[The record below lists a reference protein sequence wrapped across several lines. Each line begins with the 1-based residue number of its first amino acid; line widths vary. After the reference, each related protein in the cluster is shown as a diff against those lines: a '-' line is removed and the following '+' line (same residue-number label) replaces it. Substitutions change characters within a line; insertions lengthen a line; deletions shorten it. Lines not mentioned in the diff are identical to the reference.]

1 VAREQ
6 DDQETFRR
14 GRSAAIGGLV
24 VQLVLAAATALV
36 ASWSG
41 QPALTAASWHMLGG
55 LPIWIVLIVF
65 YGQRALERRESLAAD
80 KLAASDTA
88 TAMIFGELSDELQRA
103 RQRLATIVTWGL
115 PAVSL
120 LVGGFLVTAGALL
133 LWRFAATMATAGEA
147 QLRVVHPV
155 GVLFA
160 TAGITFLAFVA
171 GRWASGFARLP
182 AWSLL
187 RGGASYLMSCFVVA
201 GLAAVAAAAAAI
213 TDDAAFFRLLG
224 CVVPVVMLLVG
235 GEILVTSLLEIYR
248 PRKPGEI
255 PRPAFDS
262 RLLGL
267 LTAPESLADVVGELI
282 RYQFGV
288 EVSRSWLFRLLGRAL
303 APLVLLGLAV
313 LVALSCLVVVEP
325 DEEGVVL
332 RFGAVSGPV
341 RAAGI
346 HAKLPWPIET
356 AATYP
361 ARRVLQVSV
370 SSDLAGRSRDGDV
383 VLWTTGDDRLAHIG
397 KEYYPAA
404 LASAAAGGGLAV
416 VDAEVAIQYRI
427 RDLLAF
433 LKATPDGDAAVA
445 VVAQQEAG
453 RYFAGHDLE
462 FLLSQSRATAG
473 PELAAA
479 IQKRVDGLGLGLEIV
494 DAAIT
499 AIQPPGGAVA
509 RAFHRQIAARQ
520 DRETLV
526 ERARRDATAT
536 LSKVAGS
543 EALGR
548 ELDAAI
554 LALDAARTA
563 QGDRAGPL
571 AAAEAELAALL
582 ATAKGEAAELVHA
595 ARGDRWSRAVGEQAA
610 RERFA
615 GELLA
620 FERAPRYYRAVR
632 FFEVL
637 AEGLADRRKFV
648 VAGDDGALP
657 ILRMDFA
664 DPASA
669 LETLLGE

>member
-1 VAREQ
+1 MAREQ

-14 GRSAAIGGLV
+14 GRAAAIGGLV
-24 VQLVLAAATALV
+24 VQLVLAGATALT

-41 QPALTAASWHMLGG
+41 QAALTAAAWHMLGG
-55 LPIWIVLIVF
+55 LPIWIVLVVF
-65 YGQRALERRESLAAD
+65 YGQRAIERRESLAAD
-80 KLAASDTA
+80 KLATGDAA

-103 RQRLATIVTWGL
+103 RQRLATIVAWGL

-120 LVGGFLVTAGALL
+120 FVGGFLVTAGVLL
-133 LWRFAATMATAGEA
+133 LWRFATTFSATVEA
-147 QLRVVHPV
+147 QQRVAHPV

-160 TAGITFLAFVA
+160 TAAITFLAFVA
-171 GRWASGFARLP
+171 GRWVSGFARVP

-201 GLAAVAAAAAAI
+201 GLAAVAAVAAAI
-213 TDDAAFFRLLG
+213 TEDTAFFRMLAG
-224 CVVPVVMLLVG
+224 AVPAVMLVIG
-235 GEILVTSLLEIYR
+235 GEILTTSLLEVYR

-288 EVSRSWLFRLLGRAL
+288 EVSRSWLFRLLGRAV
-303 APLVLLGLAV
+303 APLFLLGAAVLL
-313 LVALSCLVVVEP
+313 ALSCLVVVGT

-341 RAAGI
+341 RPAGI

-356 AATYP
+356 AATFP

-404 LASAAAGGGLAV
+404 LAPAAAGGGLAV
-416 VDAEVAIQYRI
+416 VDAEVAVQYRI
-427 RDLLAF
+427 RDLLTF

-479 IQKRVDGLGLGLEIV
+479 IQARVDALGLGLEIV

-520 DRETLV
+520 DRETML
-526 ERARRDATAT
+526 ERAGRDAVAT

-543 EALGR
+543 ESLGR
-548 ELDAAI
+548 RLDAAI
-554 LALDAARTA
+554 LALDAARGATGEGAERTTA
-563 QGDRAGPL
+563 AQ
-571 AAAEAELAALL
+571 AEIAALL
-582 ATAKGEAAELVHA
+582 ASARGEAAELVHA
-595 ARGDRWSRAVGEQAA
+595 ARGARWSRSVGEQAA

-620 FERAPRYYRAVR
+620 YERAPRYYRAVR
-632 FFEVL
+632 FFDVL

-648 VAGDDGALP
+648 VAGDEGSLP